1 MLLTTITPELDE
13 EDELD
18 ERPEELLLV
27 PLEDFDLRAF
37 FFFFC
42 AGFFFFAF
50 LSTEDPELLDEEEPE
65 LLLLELPLDFTFLPF
80 DLLEL
85 DEDFEPLFLT
95 LRFDF
100 SDFFFDLSLLD
111 DFDFEPPSISQLI
124 FHFSVFATISL
135 YPAPT
140 LFKLLDRL
148 SFVVIIFFL
157 LLPPPLDRFDK
168 AAKTAVLAKLD
179 TVLLRRFYSTPAK
192 VLTPAYPLDLVEASD
207 LQPLHKLKDVPA
219 E

>member
-111 DFDFEPPSISQLI
+111 DF
-124 FHFSVFATISL
+124 ATISL
-135 YPAPT
+135 YPAAT

-168 AAKTAVLAKLD
+168 AAKTALLAKLD

-192 VLTPAYPLDLVEASD
+192 VLAPAYPLDLVEAGD
-207 LQPLHKLKDVPA
+207 LQPLHKLEDVPA